1 MNTKKVCVGLALMLS
16 MIVAPEA
23 FAQNCGQSGNWQ
35 SSYQNGYGQNAEFG
49 QDGYGQNSWRNG
61 GKHRRKMQ
69 RKMQRRMW
77 QQRQLSANDPNYN
90 YWNSHANEYQ
100 SLWRSQAE
108 MDSLL
113 GGGIISP
120 QEKAMLEAQLA
131 SYGQQGNLG
140 INGQVPFGQAPFGQV
155 AYGQDPYAYANYP
168 QANNGILGNLLNGG
182 NSNPYV
188 NGAMPGLLQR
198 LAGYWSQNQGLG
210 F

>member
-1 MNTKKVCVGLALMLS
+1 MNIKKVCIGLALMLP
-16 MIVAPEA
+16 MVVAPEA
-23 FAQNCGQSGNWQ
+23 FAQSCGQSNNWQ
-35 SSYQNGYGQNAEFG
+35 GSFNQNGFGQNAGYGQNGYGQGN
-49 QDGYGQNSWRNG
+49 WRH
-61 GKHRRKMQ
+61 GKHRNKMQ

-77 QQRQLSANDPNYN
+77 QQRQLSQNDPNYG
-90 YWNSHANEYQ
+90 YWNAHPNEYQ

-120 QEKAMLEAQLA
+120 QEKAMLEAQFA
-131 SYGQQGNLG
+131 AYGQPANLGNLG
-140 INGQVPFGQAPFGQV
+140 INGQIPYGQVPF
-155 AYGQDPYAYANYP
+155 GQDPYAYANYP
-168 QANNGILGNLLNGG
+168 ATNNGILGNLLNGG